1 MSYCLFGE
9 VNRIDMECNTI
20 LHEKNLSY
28 GDSYKEYSYIGILI
42 RINDKINRLKQ
53 LEKNSIKIMCNES
66 VRDSLLD
73 LRNYATLAL
82 IEMDN
87 AEKD

>member
-1 MSYCLFGE
+1 MICLP
-9 VNRIDMECNTI
+9 NQTKKM
-20 LHEKNLSY
+20 
-28 GDSYKEYSYIGILI
+28 
-42 RINDKINRLKQ
+42 KIIQQIQQ

-66 VRDSLLD
+66 VRDSLVD

-87 AEKD
+87 VNEIE

>member
-1 MSYCLFGE
+1 
-9 VNRIDMECNTI
+9 
-20 LHEKNLSY
+20 
-28 GDSYKEYSYIGILI
+28 
-42 RINDKINRLKQ
+42 